1 MHQKR
6 HQPLHQVQP
15 LQQPQQP
22 LPRHTSV
29 NRHGVVVA
37 LEDDDLD
44 LLQVRMICN
53 VQWVKLKQ
61 IFHQFLFLKDYQILM
76 PRLFSKSAL
85 ISSLDLI
92 NSQKLLVK
100 KGQNLIFKFH
110 FEDQELV
117 ESFRFFSTLFFLQFT
132 SLMKKSILILN
143 TF

>member
-53 VQWVKLKQ
+53 VQWVKLEQ
-61 IFHQFLFLKDYQILM
+61 NFHQFLSLKDYQTSM

-85 ISSLDLI
+85 IFSLDLI

-110 FEDQELV
+110 FEDQELI
-117 ESFRFFSTLFFLQFT
+117 ESFRFFSTLFFFCNLQV
-132 SLMKKSILILN
+132 
-143 TF
+143 

>member
-53 VQWVKLKQ
+53 VQWVKPNQ
-61 IFHQFLFLKDYQILM
+61 IFHQCKSLKDYQTLM
-76 PRLFSKSAL
+76 PRLFLKSAL

-92 NSQKLLVK
+92 SSKKLLSK
-100 KGQNLIFKFH
+100 RAKI
-110 FEDQELV
+110 
-117 ESFRFFSTLFFLQFT
+117 
-132 SLMKKSILILN
+132 
-143 TF
+143 

>member
-53 VQWVKLKQ
+53 VQWVQLKQ
-61 IFHQFLFLKDYQILM
+61 TFQECTVLCISVCL
-76 PRLFSKSAL
+76 RLIGPK
-85 ISSLDLI
+85 
-92 NSQKLLVK
+92 
-100 KGQNLIFKFH
+100 
-110 FEDQELV
+110 
-117 ESFRFFSTLFFLQFT
+117 T
-132 SLMKKSILILN
+132 SLLPKNLLLLGLSKNFFFKRRSKIADSKKLCFVMYNGLKFGLSKKN
-143 TF
+143 TKNWCNLLMLCTFTL

>member
-53 VQWVKLKQ
+53 VQWVKLSEKHTKICA
-61 IFHQFLFLKDYQILM
+61 IFYLVQFIEQPIL
-76 PRLFSKSAL
+76 
-85 ISSLDLI
+85 
-92 NSQKLLVK
+92 
-100 KGQNLIFKFH
+100 
-110 FEDQELV
+110 
-117 ESFRFFSTLFFLQFT
+117 
-132 SLMKKSILILN
+132 
-143 TF
+143 

>member
-53 VQWVKLKQ
+53 VQWVRFKQ
-61 IFHQFLFLKDYQILM
+61 CISRKDYQTLK
-76 PRLFSKSAL
+76 PQLFSKSTL
-85 ISSLDLI
+85 ISSLYLI
-92 NSQKLLVK
+92 NSTKSIAK
-100 KGQNLIFKFH
+100 KGQNVFLNSILKTKNYLNLSYFFQLIYAW
-110 FEDQELV
+110 
-117 ESFRFFSTLFFLQFT
+117 QFT
-132 SLMKKSILILN
+132 NLMKKKSILFL
-143 TF
+143 

>member
-61 IFHQFLFLKDYQILM
+61 IFHQFILLKDYQILM

-85 ISSLDLI
+85 ISLLDLI
-92 NSQKLLVK
+92 NSQKLLSK
-100 KGQNLIFKFH
+100 RAKI
-110 FEDQELV
+110 
-117 ESFRFFSTLFFLQFT
+117 
-132 SLMKKSILILN
+132 
-143 TF
+143 

>member
-53 VQWVKLKQ
+53 VQWVKLEQ
-61 IFHQFLFLKDYQILM
+61 NFHQFLSLKDYQTSM

-85 ISSLDLI
+85 IFSLDLI
-92 NSQKLLVK
+92 NSQKLLSK
-100 KGQNLIFKFH
+100 RAKI
-110 FEDQELV
+110 
-117 ESFRFFSTLFFLQFT
+117 
-132 SLMKKSILILN
+132 
-143 TF
+143 

>member
-53 VQWVKLKQ
+53 VQWVKLNLKIRFWPFLIA
-61 IFHQFLFLKDYQILM
+61 IFGYL
-76 PRLFSKSAL
+76 
-85 ISSLDLI
+85 SSI
-92 NSQKLLVK
+92 
-100 KGQNLIFKFH
+100 
-110 FEDQELV
+110 
-117 ESFRFFSTLFFLQFT
+117 
-132 SLMKKSILILN
+132 MKKSMHFLRTILASISGNLLGL
-143 TF
+143 

>member
-44 LLQVRMICN
+44 LLQVCMICN
-53 VQWVKLKQ
+53 VQWVNLKQ
-61 IFHQFLFLKDYQILM
+61 IFHQCLILKDYQTLM
-76 PRLFSKSAL
+76 PGLFSKSAL
-85 ISSLDLI
+85 ISSLDFI
-92 NSQKLLVK
+92 NSQKLLPK
-100 KGQNLIFKFH
+100 RAKI
-110 FEDQELV
+110 
-117 ESFRFFSTLFFLQFT
+117 
-132 SLMKKSILILN
+132 
-143 TF
+143 

>member
-44 LLQVRMICN
+44 LLQVRSFIA
-53 VQWVKLKQ
+53 QWDFRSKVLPLPL
-61 IFHQFLFLKDYQILM
+61 FLFYKQ
-76 PRLFSKSAL
+76 
-85 ISSLDLI
+85 
-92 NSQKLLVK
+92 
-100 KGQNLIFKFH
+100 
-110 FEDQELV
+110 
-117 ESFRFFSTLFFLQFT
+117 RFFQGVEIQENISNSTPYFQSAKQRLEICLATKNQSLSNKTYEKFAACLHIQVQFQ
-132 SLMKKSILILN
+132 

>member
-53 VQWVKLKQ
+53 V
-61 IFHQFLFLKDYQILM
+61 HTM
-76 PRLFSKSAL
+76 
-85 ISSLDLI
+85 
-92 NSQKLLVK
+92 
-100 KGQNLIFKFH
+100 G
-110 FEDQELV
+110 
-117 ESFRFFSTLFFLQFT
+117 
-132 SLMKKSILILN
+132 
-143 TF
+143 

>member
-53 VQWVKLKQ
+53 VQWVKVKQ
-61 IFHQFLFLKDYQILM
+61 
-76 PRLFSKSAL
+76 LFSPMYIPKRLPYTEATIVL
-85 ISSLDLI
+85 KKCIDFFIRLD
-92 NSQKLLVK
+92 K
-100 KGQNLIFKFH
+100 
-110 FEDQELV
+110 
-117 ESFRFFSTLFFLQFT
+117 
-132 SLMKKSILILN
+132 
-143 TF
+143 

>member
-53 VQWVKLKQ
+53 VQWVKLSEKHTKILQ
-61 IFHQFLFLKDYQILM
+61 SSISFSSSNNQFYESRI
-76 PRLFSKSAL
+76 SISL
-85 ISSLDLI
+85 I
-92 NSQKLLVK
+92 
-100 KGQNLIFKFH
+100 
-110 FEDQELV
+110 
-117 ESFRFFSTLFFLQFT
+117 
-132 SLMKKSILILN
+132 
-143 TF
+143 

>member
-53 VQWVKLKQ
+53 VQWVISSR
-61 IFHQFLFLKDYQILM
+61 IFFINFYPKKI

-85 ISSLDLI
+85 ISSLY
-92 NSQKLLVK
+92 
-100 KGQNLIFKFH
+100 LIF
-110 FEDQELV
+110 
-117 ESFRFFSTLFFLQFT
+117 
-132 SLMKKSILILN
+132 
-143 TF
+143 